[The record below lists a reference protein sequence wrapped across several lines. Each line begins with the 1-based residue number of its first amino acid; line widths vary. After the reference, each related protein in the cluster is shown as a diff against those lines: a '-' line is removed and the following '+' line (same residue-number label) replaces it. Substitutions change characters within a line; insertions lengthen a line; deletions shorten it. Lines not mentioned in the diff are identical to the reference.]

1 MHARPLLSLRSARST
16 RTARTAVA
24 VAAASALTLGLAA
37 CSSDDDADSGSATG
51 AATAA
56 SPAGSSDAAASA
68 SDDQGTWPREVD
80 SIVVENGRATPETEK
95 VEIPAKPEKIVS
107 TSVTL
112 TGSLL
117 AVDAPVVASG
127 GAKAGPTSDDKGFF
141 SQWAAEAD
149 KQGVKALW
157 QLEPDLQKVAAEDPD
172 LIVVSAKGADTATE
186 QIDELKKIGVPVV
199 VLDYSDRTWG
209 EITTQLGEI
218 TGHESEAAD
227 AIRRYEDRVA
237 EVRGKITEPEQPVNV
252 VLPAQGGNLN
262 FMTEESAQG
271 EIVKDLGWDLSVPG
285 DGVARTDGDYA
296 GRTDVRQVTGENAD
310 KALVGK
316 TVFGINVDG
325 TEPVIDK
332 LKAIPTLA
340 NADAVKND
348 HVYELGA
355 SAFRI
360 DYYSAMEILD
370 QIEKYFAK

>member
-1 MHARPLLSLRSARST
+1 MSSRALFRRSR
-16 RTARTAVA
+16 AVAA
-24 VAAASALTLGLAA
+24 VAAATALTLGVAA
-37 CSSDDDADSGSATG
+37 CSDDDDDSDTG
-51 AATAA
+51 T
-56 SPAGSSDAAASA
+56 SASA
-68 SDDQGTWPREVD
+68 DGSDSDSDSEDSEDADQGTWPRTVD
-80 SIVVENGRATPETEK
+80 SLVVENGKATPKTEQ

-127 GAKAGPTSDDKGFF
+127 GAKADPTSDDKGFF
-141 SQWAAEAD
+141 SQWAEEAD
-149 KQGVKALW
+149 EQGVKALW

-199 VLDYSDRTWG
+199 VLDYSDKTWG
-209 EITTQLGEI
+209 EITTEVGEI
-218 TGHESEAAD
+218 TGHESEAEES
-227 AIRRYEDRVA
+227 IQSYEDRVA
-237 EVRGKITEPEQPVNV
+237 EVKENIGDVEQPVNV
-252 VLPAQGGNLN
+252 VLPAQEGNLN
-262 FMTEESAQG
+262 FMTAESAQG
-271 EIVKDLGWDLSVPG
+271 QIIKDLGWELSVPG
-285 DGVARTDGDYA
+285 DDVARTDGDYA

-316 TVFGINVDG
+316 TVLGINVDG

-340 NADAVKND
+340 NADAIKND
-348 HVYELGA
+348 RVYELGA

-360 DYYSAMEILD
+360 DYFSAMEILD
-370 QIEKYFAK
+370 QIEEYFAK

>member
-1 MHARPLLSLRSARST
+1 MSSCALFRRSR
-16 RTARTAVA
+16 AVAA
-24 VAAASALTLGLAA
+24 VAAATALTLGVAA
-37 CSSDDDADSGSATG
+37 CSDDDDDSDTG
-51 AATAA
+51 T
-56 SPAGSSDAAASA
+56 SASA
-68 SDDQGTWPREVD
+68 DGSDSDSDSEDSEDADQGTWPRTVD
-80 SIVVENGRATPETEK
+80 SLVVENGKATPKTEQ

-141 SQWAAEAD
+141 SQWAEEAD
-149 KQGVKALW
+149 EQGVKALW

-199 VLDYSDRTWG
+199 VLDYSDKTWG
-209 EITTQLGEI
+209 EITTEVGEI
-218 TGHESEAAD
+218 TGHESEAEES
-227 AIRRYEDRVA
+227 IQSYEDRVA
-237 EVRGKITEPEQPVNV
+237 EVKENIGDVEQPVNV
-252 VLPAQGGNLN
+252 VLPAQEGNLN
-262 FMTEESAQG
+262 FMTAESAQG
-271 EIVKDLGWDLSVPG
+271 QIIKDPGWELSVPG
-285 DGVARTDGDYA
+285 DDVARTDGDYA

-316 TVFGINVDG
+316 TVLGINVDG

-340 NADAVKND
+340 NADAIKND
-348 HVYELGA
+348 RVYELGA

-360 DYYSAMEILD
+360 DYFSAMEILD
-370 QIEKYFAK
+370 QIEEYFAK

>member
-1 MHARPLLSLRSARST
+1 MSSRALFRRSR
-16 RTARTAVA
+16 AVAA
-24 VAAASALTLGLAA
+24 VAAATALTLGVAA
-37 CSSDDDADSGSATG
+37 CSDDDDDSDTG
-51 AATAA
+51 T
-56 SPAGSSDAAASA
+56 SASA
-68 SDDQGTWPREVD
+68 DGSDSDSDSEDSEDADQGTWPRTVD
-80 SIVVENGRATPETEK
+80 SLVVENGKATPKTEQ

-141 SQWAAEAD
+141 SQWAEEAD
-149 KQGVKALW
+149 EQGVKALW

-199 VLDYSDRTWG
+199 VLDYSDKTWG
-209 EITTQLGEI
+209 EITTEVGEI
-218 TGHESEAAD
+218 TGHESEAEES
-227 AIRRYEDRVA
+227 IQSYEDRVT
-237 EVRGKITEPEQPVNV
+237 EVKENIGDVEQPVNV
-252 VLPAQGGNLN
+252 VLPAQEGNLN
-262 FMTEESAQG
+262 FMTAESAQG
-271 EIVKDLGWDLSVPG
+271 QIIKDLGWELSVPG
-285 DGVARTDGDYA
+285 DDVARTDGDYA

-316 TVFGINVDG
+316 TVLGINVDG

-340 NADAVKND
+340 NADAIKND
-348 HVYELGA
+348 RVYELGA

-360 DYYSAMEILD
+360 DYFSAMEILD
-370 QIEKYFAK
+370 QIEEYFAK

>member
-1 MHARPLLSLRSARST
+1 MSSRALFRRSR
-16 RTARTAVA
+16 AVAA
-24 VAAASALTLGLAA
+24 VAAATALTLGVAA
-37 CSSDDDADSGSATG
+37 CSDDDDDSDTG
-51 AATAA
+51 T
-56 SPAGSSDAAASA
+56 SASA
-68 SDDQGTWPREVD
+68 DGSDSDSDSEDSEDADQGTWPRTVD
-80 SIVVENGRATPETEK
+80 SLVVENGKATPKTEQ

-141 SQWAAEAD
+141 SQWAEEAD
-149 KQGVKALW
+149 EQGVKALW

-199 VLDYSDRTWG
+199 VLDYSDKTWG
-209 EITTQLGEI
+209 EITTEVGEI
-218 TGHESEAAD
+218 TGHESEAEES
-227 AIRRYEDRVA
+227 IQSYEDRVA
-237 EVRGKITEPEQPVNV
+237 EVKENIGDVEQPVNV
-252 VLPAQGGNLN
+252 VLPAQEGNLN
-262 FMTEESAQG
+262 FMTAESAQG
-271 EIVKDLGWDLSVPG
+271 QIIKDLGWELSGPG
-285 DGVARTDGDYA
+285 DDVARTDGDYA

-316 TVFGINVDG
+316 TVLGINVDG

-340 NADAVKND
+340 NADAIKND
-348 HVYELGA
+348 RVYELGA

-360 DYYSAMEILD
+360 DYFSAMEILD
-370 QIEKYFAK
+370 QIEEYFAK

>member
-1 MHARPLLSLRSARST
+1 MSSRALFRRSR
-16 RTARTAVA
+16 AVAA
-24 VAAASALTLGLAA
+24 VAAATALTLGVAA
-37 CSSDDDADSGSATG
+37 CSDDDADSDTG
-51 AATAA
+51 T
-56 SPAGSSDAAASA
+56 SASA
-68 SDDQGTWPREVD
+68 DGSDSDSDSEDSEDADQGTWPRTVD
-80 SIVVENGRATPETEK
+80 SLVVENGKATPKTEQ

-141 SQWAAEAD
+141 SQWAEEAD
-149 KQGVKALW
+149 EQGVKALW

-199 VLDYSDRTWG
+199 VLDYSDKTWG
-209 EITTQLGEI
+209 EITTEVGEI
-218 TGHESEAAD
+218 TGHESEAEES
-227 AIRRYEDRVA
+227 IQSYEDRVT
-237 EVRGKITEPEQPVNV
+237 EVKENIGDVEQPVNV
-252 VLPAQGGNLN
+252 VLPAQEGNLN
-262 FMTEESAQG
+262 FMTAESAQG
-271 EIVKDLGWDLSVPG
+271 QIIKDLGWELSVPG
-285 DGVARTDGDYA
+285 DDVARTDGDYA

-316 TVFGINVDG
+316 TVLGINVDG

-340 NADAVKND
+340 NADAIKND
-348 HVYELGA
+348 RVYELGA

-360 DYYSAMEILD
+360 DYFSAMEILD
-370 QIEKYFAK
+370 QIEEYFAK

>member
-1 MHARPLLSLRSARST
+1 MSSRALFRRSR
-16 RTARTAVA
+16 AVAA
-24 VAAASALTLGLAA
+24 VAAATALTLGVAA
-37 CSSDDDADSGSATG
+37 CSDDDDDSDTG
-51 AATAA
+51 T
-56 SPAGSSDAAASA
+56 SASA
-68 SDDQGTWPREVD
+68 DGSDSDSDSEDSEDADQGTWPRTVD
-80 SIVVENGRATPETEK
+80 SLVVENGKATPKTEQ

-141 SQWAAEAD
+141 SQWAEEAD
-149 KQGVKALW
+149 EQGVKALW

-172 LIVVSAKGADTATE
+172 LIVVSAKGADTAAE

-199 VLDYSDRTWG
+199 VLDYSDKTWG
-209 EITTQLGEI
+209 EITTEVGEI
-218 TGHESEAAD
+218 TGHESEAEES
-227 AIRRYEDRVA
+227 IQSYEDRVT
-237 EVRGKITEPEQPVNV
+237 EVKENIGDVEQPVNV
-252 VLPAQGGNLN
+252 VLPAQEGNLN
-262 FMTEESAQG
+262 FMTAESAQG
-271 EIVKDLGWDLSVPG
+271 QIIKDLGWELSVPG
-285 DGVARTDGDYA
+285 DDVARTDGDYA

-316 TVFGINVDG
+316 TVLGINVDG

-340 NADAVKND
+340 NADAIKND
-348 HVYELGA
+348 RVYELGA

-360 DYYSAMEILD
+360 DYFSAMEILD
-370 QIEKYFAK
+370 QIEEYFAK

>member
-1 MHARPLLSLRSARST
+1 MSSRALFRRSR
-16 RTARTAVA
+16 AVAA
-24 VAAASALTLGLAA
+24 VAAATALTLGVAA
-37 CSSDDDADSGSATG
+37 CSDDDDDSDTG
-51 AATAA
+51 T
-56 SPAGSSDAAASA
+56 SASA
-68 SDDQGTWPREVD
+68 DGSDSDSDSEDSEDADQGTWPRTVD
-80 SIVVENGRATPETEK
+80 SLVVENGKATPKTEQ

-141 SQWAAEAD
+141 SQWAEEAD
-149 KQGVKALW
+149 EQGVKALW

-199 VLDYSDRTWG
+199 VLDYSDKTWG
-209 EITTQLGEI
+209 EITTEVGEI
-218 TGHESEAAD
+218 TGHESEAEES
-227 AIRRYEDRVA
+227 IQSYEDRVA
-237 EVRGKITEPEQPVNV
+237 EVKENIGDVEQPVNV
-252 VLPAQGGNLN
+252 VLPAQEGNLN
-262 FMTEESAQG
+262 FMTAESAQG
-271 EIVKDLGWDLSVPG
+271 QIIKDLGWELSVPG
-285 DGVARTDGDYA
+285 DDVARTDGDYA

-316 TVFGINVDG
+316 TVLGINVDG

-340 NADAVKND
+340 NADAIKND
-348 HVYELGA
+348 RVYELGA

-360 DYYSAMEILD
+360 DYFSAMEILD
-370 QIEKYFAK
+370 QIEEYFAK

>member
-1 MHARPLLSLRSARST
+1 MSSRALFRRSR
-16 RTARTAVA
+16 AVAA
-24 VAAASALTLGLAA
+24 VAAATALTLGVAA
-37 CSSDDDADSGSATG
+37 CSDDDDDSDTG
-51 AATAA
+51 T
-56 SPAGSSDAAASA
+56 SASA
-68 SDDQGTWPREVD
+68 DGSDSDSDSEDSEDADQGTWPRTVD
-80 SIVVENGRATPETEK
+80 SLVVENGKATPKTEQ

-141 SQWAAEAD
+141 SQWAEEAD
-149 KQGVKALW
+149 EQGVKALW
-157 QLEPDLQKVAAEDPD
+157 KLEPDLQKVAAEDPD

-199 VLDYSDRTWG
+199 VLDYSDKTWG
-209 EITTQLGEI
+209 EITTEVGEI
-218 TGHESEAAD
+218 TGHESEAEES
-227 AIRRYEDRVA
+227 IQSYEDRVA
-237 EVRGKITEPEQPVNV
+237 EVKENIGDVEQPVNV
-252 VLPAQGGNLN
+252 VLPAQEGNLN
-262 FMTEESAQG
+262 FMTAESAQG
-271 EIVKDLGWDLSVPG
+271 QIIKDLGWELSVPG
-285 DGVARTDGDYA
+285 DDVARTDGDYA

-316 TVFGINVDG
+316 TVLGINVDG

-340 NADAVKND
+340 NADAIKND
-348 HVYELGA
+348 RVYELGA

-360 DYYSAMEILD
+360 DYFSAMEILD
-370 QIEKYFAK
+370 QIEEYFAK

>member
-1 MHARPLLSLRSARST
+1 MSSRALFRRSR
-16 RTARTAVA
+16 AVAA
-24 VAAASALTLGLAA
+24 VAAATALTLGVAA
-37 CSSDDDADSGSATG
+37 CSDDDDDSDTG
-51 AATAA
+51 T
-56 SPAGSSDAAASA
+56 SASA
-68 SDDQGTWPREVD
+68 DGSDSDSDSEDSEDADQGTWPRTVD
-80 SIVVENGRATPETEK
+80 SLVVENGKATPKTEQ

-141 SQWAAEAD
+141 SQWAEEAD
-149 KQGVKALW
+149 EQGVKALW

-199 VLDYSDRTWG
+199 VLDYSDKTWG
-209 EITTQLGEI
+209 EITTEVGEI
-218 TGHESEAAD
+218 TGHESEAEES
-227 AIRRYEDRVA
+227 IQSYEDRVA
-237 EVRGKITEPEQPVNV
+237 EVKENIGDVEQPVNV
-252 VLPAQGGNLN
+252 VLPAQEGNLN
-262 FMTEESAQG
+262 FMTAESAQG
-271 EIVKDLGWDLSVPG
+271 QIIKDLGWELSVPG
-285 DGVARTDGDYA
+285 DDVARTDGDYA

-316 TVFGINVDG
+316 TVLGINVDG

-340 NADAVKND
+340 NADAIKND
-348 HVYELGA
+348 RVYELGA

-360 DYYSAMEILD
+360 DYFSAMSMLD
-370 QIEKYFAK
+370 QIEKLFAK